1 MNINSFAG
9 KPAPTNA
16 SIRVFRDPLKPTW
29 NPSCR
34 LTGILL
40 GALVA
45 LAPGAARPQ
54 NLYSDLPNIGDSSSS
69 AISPEQQK
77 QLGAEMMRQLRQSG
91 IVLDDMEITSYLNA
105 LGQRLTSNSDSGG
118 QQFTFFVV
126 NDPAINAFAGPGG
139 YIGVNSGL
147 ILAAENE
154 SELAGVLAHEISH
167 VTQHHLARAFEAQQ
181 GLSLPSMA
189 AMLAGILIGTQNSQ
203 AGMAAISAVA
213 AGGAQYQINFT
224 RDNEK
229 EADRVGIQTLAQS
242 GYDPYGM
249 PRFFERLQAN
259 SRLYGSHPPE
269 FLLTHPVTTDRI
281 AEATSRA
288 ESFKGKR
295 TQDSLDF
302 QLIRAK
308 LRVMEYN
315 DPKQVLVDFQ
325 RYMDKSDNAPPYKQY
340 EYALLLS
347 AADKNS
353 EAARILEKLH
363 RNDPD
368 RIAYRLALANVYE
381 RGGNYTQALK
391 TYKDSLDLYP
401 GNLTFLL
408 PYASTLIVVN
418 EAPQAYKLAS
428 NIRKD
433 QYSNPLVYKLLAQA
447 AEATGRKV
455 ETHEAMSQY
464 YYLNGYTRDAIQQL
478 ELASHEAGLSDYD
491 SARIEA
497 RQKELEAI
505 FEEEKKTKK

>member
-1 MNINSFAG
+1 MQAIVRKKTFILTTVTSRA
-9 KPAPTNA
+9 
-16 SIRVFRDPLKPTW
+16 
-29 NPSCR
+29 
-34 LTGILL
+34 LTGVCL
-40 GALVA
+40 GTLIALSPVA
-45 LAPGAARPQ
+45 VRPQ
-54 NLYSDLPNIGDSSSS
+54 SLYADLPNIGDSSSA

-91 IVLDDMEITSYLNA
+91 IVLDDMEITNYLNA

-118 QQFTFFVV
+118 QQFSFFVV
-126 NDPAINAFAGPGG
+126 NDPTINAFAGPGG

-189 AMLAGILIGTQNSQ
+189 AMLAAVLIGTQNSQ
-203 AGMAAISAVA
+203 AGMAAISAVS
-213 AGGAQYQINFT
+213 AGAAQYQINFT

-249 PRFFERLQAN
+249 PRFFERLQKN

-269 FLLTHPVTTDRI
+269 FLLTHPVTTNRI

-288 ESFKGKR
+288 DSYSGPK

-308 LRVMEYN
+308 LRVLEYG
-315 DPKQVLVDFQ
+315 DPKQVLEDFQ
-325 RYMDKSDNAPPYKQY
+325 RYMDKSENAPPYKQY

-347 AADKNS
+347 AAGKTT

-363 RNDPD
+363 RGDPD
-368 RIAYRLALANVYE
+368 RIAYRLALANDFE
-381 RGGNYTQALK
+381 RGGNYVQALK
-391 TYKDSLDLYP
+391 LYKDSLALYP
-401 GNLTFLL
+401 GDLTFLL
-408 PYASTLIVVN
+408 PYANTLIVVKQ
-418 EAPQAYKLAS
+418 APEAYKLVS
-428 NIRKD
+428 GLRKG
-433 QYSNPLVYKLLAQA
+433 QSSNPLIYKLLAQA
-447 AEATGRKV
+447 SEATGRKV
-455 ETHEAMSQY
+455 EMHEAMSQY
-464 YYLNGYTRDAIQQL
+464 YFLNGYTRDAIQQL
-478 ELASHEAGLSDYD
+478 ELASHEPGLSNYD

-497 RQKELEAI
+497 RQKELETI
-505 FEEEKKTKK
+505 FEEEKKASK